1 MSSELSGKVAVITG
15 GSRGI
20 GRAIAKALAAQ
31 GAQTVLAA
39 KSEANLKRTA
49 DEIATTNAPKP
60 TIVATDLSTAQGCQA
75 LFEQVKKA
83 HGRCDILVNS
93 AGATKAGNFLEQPDE
108 IWMDGFALKFFGAV
122 RLSRLF
128 WPMLAAAQGK
138 IINIDGGM
146 ARTPNPGNLIGSAV
160 NAAMASFSKGLS
172 GLGIR
177 DGVNVNTIHPGR
189 TETDRNADLVKQQAA
204 AEGKTVEQVAA
215 ETAKKAG
222 VRRLGQPEDI
232 AALALF
238 LVSPA
243 ATSRARRSRSTA
255 AAPRGCSDYYRLRAD
270 IDLAGGRNKNPRGSP
285 IANHTGQG
293 FATLE
298 SRPLASGPG
307 SCTGFPSLNSPTY
320 FRPLA

>member
-1 MSSELSGKVAVITG
+1 MSNELSGKVAVITG

-20 GRAIAKALAAQ
+20 GRAIAMAFAAQ

-49 DEIATTNAPKP
+49 EEIAATKAPRP
-60 TIVATDLSTAQGCQA
+60 TIVAADLGTAGGCQA
-75 LFEQVKKA
+75 LFDTVKKA

-93 AGATKAGNFLEQPDE
+93 AGATRAGNFLEQADE

-128 WPMLAAAQGK
+128 WPMLKAAQGS
-138 IINIDGGM
+138 IVNIDGGM
-146 ARTPNPGNLIGSAV
+146 ARTPNPANLIGSSV

-172 GLGIR
+172 GLGIS

-189 TETDRNADLVKQQAA
+189 TETDRNTELVKQQAQ

-222 VRRLGQPEDI
+222 VRRLGQPEDV
-232 AALALF
+232 AALAVF

-243 ATSRARRSRSTA
+243 ASHIQGA
-255 AAPRGCSDYYRLRAD
+255 AISVD
-270 IDLAGGRNKNPRGSP
+270 GGGTKGL
-285 IANHTGQG
+285 
-293 FATLE
+293 F
-298 SRPLASGPG
+298 
-307 SCTGFPSLNSPTY
+307 
-320 FRPLA
+320 

>member
-1 MSSELSGKVAVITG
+1 MSNELSGKVAVITG

-31 GAQTVLAA
+31 GAQTVLSA
-39 KSEANLKRTA
+39 KSEANLKKTA
-49 DEIATTNAPKP
+49 EEIAATKAPKP
-60 TIVATDLSTAQGCQA
+60 TICAADLGTAEGCKA
-75 LFEQVKKA
+75 LFEHVKKA
-83 HGRCDILVNS
+83 HGRCDILINS

-122 RLSRLF
+122 RMSRLL
-128 WPMLAAAQGK
+128 WPMLSAAEGK

-160 NAAMASFSKGLS
+160 NSAMASFSKGLS

-189 TETDRNADLVKQQAA
+189 TETDRNADLVKQQAT

-232 AALALF
+232 AALAVF

-243 ATSRARRSRSTA
+243 ASHIQGASISV
-255 AAPRGCSDYYRLRAD
+255 D
-270 IDLAGGRNKNPRGSP
+270 GGGTKGL
-285 IANHTGQG
+285 
-293 FATLE
+293 F
-298 SRPLASGPG
+298 
-307 SCTGFPSLNSPTY
+307 
-320 FRPLA
+320 

>member
-1 MSSELSGKVAVITG
+1 MSNALSGKVAVISG

-20 GRAIAKALAAQ
+20 GRAIAKAFAAE

-39 KSEANLKRTA
+39 KSKANLEKTA
-49 DEIATTNAPKP
+49 AEIAAADAPKP
-60 TIVATDLSTAQGCQA
+60 TIVAADLGTAEGCQA
-75 LFEQVKKA
+75 VFDHVKKA

-93 AGATKAGNFLEQPDE
+93 AGATQAGNFLEQPDA

-128 WPMLAAAQGK
+128 WPMLSAAQGK
-138 IINIDGGM
+138 ILMIDGGM
-146 ARTPNPGNLIGSAV
+146 ARTPNPANLIGSTV
-160 NAAMASFSKGLS
+160 NAALASFGKGLS
-172 GLGIR
+172 TLGIR

-189 TETDRNADLVKQQAA
+189 TETDRNAELVQQQAA

-222 VRRLGQPEDI
+222 VRRLGQPEDV

-243 ATSRARRSRSTA
+243 ASHIQGA
-255 AAPRGCSDYYRLRAD
+255 AISVD
-270 IDLAGGRNKNPRGSP
+270 GG
-285 IANHTGQG
+285 
-293 FATLE
+293 ATKGL
-298 SRPLASGPG
+298 
-307 SCTGFPSLNSPTY
+307 F
-320 FRPLA
+320 

>member
-1 MSSELSGKVAVITG
+1 MSNELSGKVAVITG

-20 GRAIAKALAAQ
+20 GRAIAKAFAAQ

-49 DEIATTNAPKP
+49 DEIAAANATRP
-60 TIVATDLSTAQGCQA
+60 TIVAADLGTVTGCQA
-75 LFEQVKKA
+75 LFDHVKKT

-93 AGATKAGNFLEQPDE
+93 AGATQAGNFVDQADE

-128 WPMLAAAQGK
+128 WPMLTAAQGK
-138 IINIDGGM
+138 IVNIDGGM
-146 ARTPNPGNLIGSAV
+146 ARTPNPANLIGSSV

-172 GLGIR
+172 SLGIR

-189 TETDRNADLVKQQAA
+189 TETDRNAELVKQQAA

-222 VRRLGQPEDI
+222 VRRLGQPEDV

-243 ATSRARRSRSTA
+243 ASHIQGA
-255 AAPRGCSDYYRLRAD
+255 AISVD
-270 IDLAGGRNKNPRGSP
+270 GG
-285 IANHTGQG
+285 
-293 FATLE
+293 ATKGL
-298 SRPLASGPG
+298 
-307 SCTGFPSLNSPTY
+307 F
-320 FRPLA
+320 

>member
-1 MSSELSGKVAVITG
+1 MSNELSGKVAVITG

-20 GRAIAKALAAQ
+20 GRAIARAMAAQ

-39 KSEANLKRTA
+39 KSEANLRKTTE
-49 DEIATTNAPKP
+49 EIAATGAPKP
-60 TIVATDLSTAQGCQA
+60 TFVAADLGTAQGCQA
-75 LFEQVKKA
+75 LFDHVKKA

-93 AGATKAGNFLEQPDE
+93 AGATKAGNFLEQSDE

-122 RLSRLF
+122 RLSRLL

-138 IINIDGGM
+138 VINIDGGM

-172 GLGIR
+172 SLGIS

-189 TETDRNADLVKQQAA
+189 TETDRNAELVKQQAA
-204 AEGKTVEQVAA
+204 AESKTVEQVAA

-222 VRRLGQPEDI
+222 VRRLGQPEDV

-243 ATSRARRSRSTA
+243 ASHIQGA
-255 AAPRGCSDYYRLRAD
+255 AISVD
-270 IDLAGGRNKNPRGSP
+270 GGGTKGL
-285 IANHTGQG
+285 
-293 FATLE
+293 F
-298 SRPLASGPG
+298 
-307 SCTGFPSLNSPTY
+307 
-320 FRPLA
+320 

>member
-1 MSSELSGKVAVITG
+1 MSNELAGKVAVITG

-20 GRAIAKALAAQ
+20 GRAIAKVLAAH

-39 KSEANLKRTA
+39 KSEANLNKTA
-49 DEIATTNAPKP
+49 DEIAATNAPKP
-60 TIVATDLSTAQGCQA
+60 IIVAGDLGTADGCQA

-93 AGATKAGNFLEQPDE
+93 AGATRAGNFLEQSDDV
-108 IWMDGFALKFFGAV
+108 WMEGFALKFFGAV

-128 WPMLAAAQGK
+128 WPMLSAAQGK
-138 IINIDGGM
+138 IVNIDGGM
-146 ARTPNPGNLIGSAV
+146 ARTPNPANLIGSAV
-160 NAAMASFSKGLS
+160 NAAMASFGKGLS

-189 TETDRNADLVKQQAA
+189 TETDRNAELVKQQAA

-243 ATSRARRSRSTA
+243 ASHIQGA
-255 AAPRGCSDYYRLRAD
+255 AISVD
-270 IDLAGGRNKNPRGSP
+270 GGGTKGL
-285 IANHTGQG
+285 
-293 FATLE
+293 F
-298 SRPLASGPG
+298 
-307 SCTGFPSLNSPTY
+307 
-320 FRPLA
+320 

>member
-1 MSSELSGKVAVITG
+1 MAQEFANKVVVISGA
-15 GSRGI
+15 SRGI
-20 GRAIAKALAAQ
+20 GRGIAVAFAKE

-39 KSEANLKRTA
+39 SSSQNLADAAKAVGATGGPQPMTVAGDLRTLA
-49 DEIATTNAPKP
+49 
-60 TIVATDLSTAQGCQA
+60 GCEQ
-75 LFEQVKKA
+75 LFKAVKDRF
-83 HGRCDILVNS
+83 GRCDILVNS
-93 AGATKAGNFLEQPDE
+93 AGATKAGNFLEQSDA

-128 WPMLAAAQGK
+128 WPMLSAAQGK
-138 IINIDGGM
+138 IVNIDGGM
-146 ARTPNPGNLIGSAV
+146 ARTPNPANLIGSTV

-189 TETDRNADLVKQQAA
+189 TETDRNAELVKQQAA

-232 AALALF
+232 AALAVF

-243 ATSRARRSRSTA
+243 ASHIQGA
-255 AAPRGCSDYYRLRAD
+255 AISVD
-270 IDLAGGRNKNPRGSP
+270 GGGTKGL
-285 IANHTGQG
+285 
-293 FATLE
+293 F
-298 SRPLASGPG
+298 
-307 SCTGFPSLNSPTY
+307 
-320 FRPLA
+320 

>member
-1 MSSELSGKVAVITG
+1 MPNELSGKVAVITG

-20 GRAIAKALAAQ
+20 GRAIAKAFAAQ

-39 KSEANLKRTA
+39 KSEVNLKKTA
-49 DEIATTNAPKP
+49 DEIAGTGAAKP
-60 TIVATDLSTAQGCQA
+60 TFVAADLGTAEGCQA
-75 LFEQVKKA
+75 LFDHVKKS

-93 AGATKAGNFLEQPDE
+93 AGATQAGNFLDQSDDV
-108 IWMDGFALKFFGAV
+108 WMDGFALKFFGAV

-128 WPMLAAAQGK
+128 WPMLTAAQGK
-138 IINIDGGM
+138 IVNIDGGM

-172 GLGIR
+172 SLGIR

-189 TETDRNADLVKQQAA
+189 TETDRNAELVKQQAA

-222 VRRLGQPEDI
+222 VRRLGQPDDV

-243 ATSRARRSRSTA
+243 ASHIQGA
-255 AAPRGCSDYYRLRAD
+255 AISVD
-270 IDLAGGRNKNPRGSP
+270 GG
-285 IANHTGQG
+285 
-293 FATLE
+293 ATKGL
-298 SRPLASGPG
+298 
-307 SCTGFPSLNSPTY
+307 F
-320 FRPLA
+320 

>member
-1 MSSELSGKVAVITG
+1 MSNGLSGKVAVITG

-20 GRAIAKALAAQ
+20 GRAIARALAAQ

-49 DEIATTNAPKP
+49 EEIAATNAPKP
-60 TIVATDLSTAQGCQA
+60 TIVAADLGTAEGCQA
-75 LFEQVKKA
+75 LFEHVKKA

-93 AGATKAGNFLEQPDE
+93 AGATQAGDFLKQSDE

-128 WPMLAAAQGK
+128 WPMLVVAQGK
-138 IINIDGGM
+138 VINIDGGM
-146 ARTPNPGNLIGSAV
+146 ARTPNPANLIGSSV
-160 NAAMASFSKGLS
+160 NAAMAGFSKGLS
-172 GLGIR
+172 SLGIR

-189 TETDRNADLVKQQAA
+189 TETDRNTELVKQQAA

-222 VRRLGQPEDI
+222 VRRLGQPEDV

-243 ATSRARRSRSTA
+243 AGHVQGA
-255 AAPRGCSDYYRLRAD
+255 AISVD
-270 IDLAGGRNKNPRGSP
+270 GGGTKG
-285 IANHTGQG
+285 
-293 FATLE
+293 L
-298 SRPLASGPG
+298 
-307 SCTGFPSLNSPTY
+307 Y
-320 FRPLA
+320 